1 MMIRSS
7 LIALWSGT
15 ACILLGIAATG
26 YLNLLGSLIGYWTGF
41 GYTMWVYRDTQISSE
56 LDIRSALSRMRR
68 SFFSRLGMV
77 TLVVII
83 VDRFQKSW
91 LLSLAFG
98 IAVGLI
104 VSFITVAIQRIHGE
118 RGEEKSGN

>member
-1 MMIRSS
+1 M
-7 LIALWSGT
+7 
-15 ACILLGIAATG
+15 LGIATTG
-26 YLNLLGSLIGYWTGF
+26 YQNLLGSLIGYWTGF

>member
-7 LIALWSGT
+7 LITLWSGT

-26 YLNLLGSLIGYWTGF
+26 YQNLLGSLIGYWTGF

-77 TLVVII
+77 TLVVIV